1 MSPTRT
7 IFIQDG
13 LPIFESHI
21 SSAGYAWWVS
31 VEFLAHEVELS
42 DEGLMDIVIQRLQTE
57 SFEITKGIA
66 MHHRQ
71 RFYVSFP
78 VDLSLPMND
87 WAALATKY
95 AESYRE
101 DIIAG
106 CVSIDSKYL
115 FGLARF
121 GSP

>member
-1 MSPTRT
+1 
-7 IFIQDG
+7 
-13 LPIFESHI
+13 
-21 SSAGYAWWVS
+21 VS

-42 DEGLMDIVIQRLQTE
+42 DEGLMDIVSQRLQNE
-57 SFEITKGIA
+57 LFEMTKGIA

-95 AESYRE
+95 TETIGGYH
-101 DIIAG
+101 
-106 CVSIDSKYL
+106 CWVCFY
-115 FGLARF
+115 
-121 GSP
+121 